1 MARRLWHGKVHVLN
15 ENRTLLG
22 EFTARLETD
31 AAGDGREWWD
41 GDLEPATNAIQD
53 GDSILLRFED
63 GSEARATAHSPVL
76 PSSDAPFIPIDGHG
90 DTPF

>member
-1 MARRLWHGKVHVLN
+1 MARVRLALLAAATLAWRRAGTGR
-15 ENRTLLG
+15 NR
-22 EFTARLETD
+22 
-31 AAGDGREWWD
+31 GR
-41 GDLEPATNAIQD
+41 GHLRADLHDQA

-76 PSSDAPFIPIDGHG
+76 PSTDVPFIPIDGHG